1 MNSIFK
7 LITNQQIPETA
18 NALVPV
24 IGYEPWSLRALESIK
39 SSIVNG
45 VPTLIRVHSA
55 ADYPI
60 ENEELSHRLD
70 MESHC
75 VLIVG
80 YNDDKEEFDIVDPW
94 NPNWGGQH
102 GGVGKLPYE
111 SLHVACVN
119 CTAEKGTRLSLI
131 SHKIRPAL
139 IEENAS
145 LAVDLGFYEPLGYVI
160 DRNNTKFETFKVT
173 IHYLFNG
180 NEKQQSQ
187 SLSGEWKIGEK
198 AIFTFPLEK
207 ELSGD
212 IDVRIEVLATLSSDR
227 PYQYRDNICMDFTE
241 TVKINRSSGVSQK
254 ESVISSINASNY

>member
-1 MNSIFK
+1 M
-7 LITNQQIPETA
+7 
-18 NALVPV
+18 
-24 IGYEPWSLRALESIK
+24 
-39 SSIVNG
+39 
-45 VPTLIRVHSA
+45 
-55 ADYPI
+55 
-60 ENEELSHRLD
+60 
-70 MESHC
+70 
-75 VLIVG
+75 
-80 YNDDKEEFDIVDPW
+80 
-94 NPNWGGQH
+94 
-102 GGVGKLPYE
+102 
-111 SLHVACVN
+111 
-119 CTAEKGTRLSLI
+119 I
-131 SHKIRPAL
+131 SHKIRPVL

-198 AIFTFPLEK
+198 A
-207 ELSGD
+207 LSGD

>member
-131 SHKIRPAL
+131 SHKIRPVL

-180 NEKQQSQ
+180 NEKQQLIPIESKEGIKVMSLNFLVQ
-187 SLSGEWKIGEK
+187 SESDPVIWRGPVIGGLLNNS
-198 AIFTFPLEK
+198 IQMLF
-207 ELSGD
+207 
-212 IDVRIEVLATLSSDR
+212 
-227 PYQYRDNICMDFTE
+227 
-241 TVKINRSSGVSQK
+241 GVIWMS
-254 ESVISSINASNY
+254 Y